1 MNKNK
6 STSKTQTYGLSLFI
20 KKALEGRIGPMNFI
34 LLLGFVSSL
43 LLLYISLHFYFFN
56 ISEQIELC
64 TEREKVLMNESARLQ
79 TEYNDLTSPE
89 RIIPLAKKLRM
100 RASTPEEVERLAVY
114 EEGEREGGTP
124 AWVRADIGDSK
135 NTAESMERRA
145 R

>member
-1 MNKNK
+1 MN
-6 STSKTQTYGLSLFI
+6 TSKTHSYGLSLFI

-64 TEREKVLMNESARLQ
+64 TERERALMNESARLL

-89 RIIPLAKKLRM
+89 RIMPLAKKLRM
-100 RASTPEEVERLAVY
+100 RASTPDEVERLAVF
-114 EEGEREGGTP
+114 EEDARDRGTP
-124 AWVRADIGDSK
+124 AWARADIGDS
-135 NTAESMERRA
+135 EGSFDGIGRSVR
-145 R
+145 

>member
-1 MNKNK
+1 M
-6 STSKTQTYGLSLFI
+6 SLFI
-20 KKALEGRIGPMNFI
+20 KRAFEGRIGPMNFI

-64 TEREKVLMNESARLQ
+64 TEKEKVLMNESAALL

-89 RIIPLAKKLRM
+89 RIIPLAGKLGM
-100 RASTPEEVERLAVY
+100 RASTPEEVERLAVF
-114 EEGEREGGTP
+114 EQDSDEAGSR
-124 AWVRADIGDSK
+124 ALARADVGGSGDRIDGTGRK
-135 NTAESMERRA
+135 A

>member
-1 MNKNK
+1 M
-6 STSKTQTYGLSLFI
+6 STSKTQTYGLSIFI

-64 TEREKVLMNESARLQ
+64 TEREKVLMNESARLL

-89 RIIPLAKKLRM
+89 RIIPLAKKLHM
-100 RASTPEEVERLAVY
+100 RASRPAEVERLAVF
-114 EEGEREGGTP
+114 EDGKREGGTP
-124 AWVRADIGDSK
+124 AWARADIDDSRNALE
-135 NTAESMERRA
+135 NTDRRA

>member
-1 MNKNK
+1 MNA
-6 STSKTQTYGLSLFI
+6 SKTHSYGLSLFI

-64 TEREKVLMNESARLQ
+64 TEREKALMNESARLL
-79 TEYNDLTSPE
+79 TEYNDLASPE

-100 RASTPEEVERLAVY
+100 RASMPDEVERLAVF
-114 EEGEREGGTP
+114 EEGAEEADAP
-124 AWVRADIGDSK
+124 AWARADIDGSGD
-135 NTAESMERRA
+135 TFDGMDRRV

>member
-1 MNKNK
+1 MN
-6 STSKTQTYGLSLFI
+6 TSKTHSYGLSLFI

-56 ISEQIELC
+56 ISEQIELS
-64 TEREKVLMNESARLQ
+64 TEREKVLMNESARLL

-89 RIIPLAKKLRM
+89 RIIPLAKKLLM
-100 RASTPEEVERLAVY
+100 RASTPEEVERLAVF
-114 EEGEREGGTP
+114 EEGAREGDRP
-124 AWVRADIGDSK
+124 AWARADIGDS
-135 NTAESMERRA
+135 EDLFDGIERRA

>member
-1 MNKNK
+1 MNAK
-6 STSKTQTYGLSLFI
+6 KTQTCVLSLFI
-20 KKALEGRIGPMNFI
+20 KKALEGRIGTMNFI

-64 TEREKVLMNESARLQ
+64 TEREKALMNESARLL

-100 RASTPEEVERLAVY
+100 RASSPEEVERLAVF
-114 EEGEREGGTP
+114 EERKREGGAP
-124 AWVRADIGDSK
+124 AWVRAVMDDSE
-135 NTAESMERRA
+135 NAMGGIDRRV

>member
-1 MNKNK
+1 M
-6 STSKTQTYGLSLFI
+6 STSKVHSYGLTLFI
-20 KKALEGRIGPMNFI
+20 KRALEGRIGPMNFI

-64 TEREKVLMNESARLQ
+64 TEREKALMNESARLL

-100 RASTPEEVERLAVY
+100 RASTPEEVERLAVF
-114 EEGEREGGTP
+114 EEGSKDGRSP
-124 AWVRADIGDSK
+124 AWARADIGGSEDSFDGIGRK
-135 NTAESMERRA
+135 A

>member
-1 MNKNK
+1 MN
-6 STSKTQTYGLSLFI
+6 TSKRHSYGLSLFI

-64 TEREKVLMNESARLQ
+64 TEREKALMNESARLL

-100 RASTPEEVERLAVY
+100 RASTPEEIERLAVF
-114 EEGEREGGTP
+114 EEGARDGATP
-124 AWVRADIGDSK
+124 AWARADIGDS
-135 NTAESMERRA
+135 EDSFDGIERRA

>member
-1 MNKNK
+1 M
-6 STSKTQTYGLSLFI
+6 STSKAHSYGLSLFI
-20 KKALEGRIGPMNFI
+20 KRTLEGRIGPMNFI

-64 TEREKVLMNESARLQ
+64 TERERALMNESARLL

-100 RASTPEEVERLAVY
+100 RASTPEEVERLAVF
-114 EEGEREGGTP
+114 EEGLKDGKSP
-124 AWVRADIGDSK
+124 AWARADIGDSEDSFDGRK
-135 NTAESMERRA
+135 A

>member
-1 MNKNK
+1 MN
-6 STSKTQTYGLSLFI
+6 TSKRHSYGLSLFI

-64 TEREKVLMNESARLQ
+64 TEREKALMNESARLL

-89 RIIPLAKKLRM
+89 RIMPLAKKLQM
-100 RASTPEEVERLAVY
+100 RASTPEEVERLAVF
-114 EEGEREGGTP
+114 EEDSGDGNRP
-124 AWVRADIGDSK
+124 AWARADIVGS
-135 NTAESMERRA
+135 EVSFYGIERRA

>member
-1 MNKNK
+1 MNA
-6 STSKTQTYGLSLFI
+6 SKTHSYGLSLFI

-34 LLLGFVSSL
+34 LLLGFVSTL
-43 LLLYISLHFYFFN
+43 LLLYISLHFYFFS

-64 TEREKVLMNESARLQ
+64 TERGKALMNESACLL

-100 RASTPEEVERLAVY
+100 RASTPEEVERLAVFK
-114 EEGEREGGTP
+114 EGARDGGTP
-124 AWVRADIGDSK
+124 AWARADIGDS
-135 NTAESMERRA
+135 EDSFDGIERRA

>member
-1 MNKNK
+1 MN
-6 STSKTQTYGLSLFI
+6 TSKTHSYGLSLFI

-64 TEREKVLMNESARLQ
+64 TEREQALMNESARLL
-79 TEYNDLTSPE
+79 TEYNDLASPD

-100 RASTPEEVERLAVY
+100 RASIPEEVERLAVF
-114 EEGEREGGTP
+114 EEGAGDDGAP
-124 AWVRADIGDSK
+124 AWARADIVDSED
-135 NTAESMERRA
+135 TFDGTDRRV

>member
-1 MNKNK
+1 MNA
-6 STSKTQTYGLSLFI
+6 SKIHSYGLSLFI

-64 TEREKVLMNESARLQ
+64 TERENALMNESARLL
-79 TEYNDLTSPE
+79 TEYNDLASPE
-89 RIIPLAKKLRM
+89 RIIPLARKLRM
-100 RASTPEEVERLAVY
+100 RASMPEEVERLAVF
-114 EEGEREGGTP
+114 EDGAGDAVTP
-124 AWVRADIGDSK
+124 AWARADIGGSEDLYDG
-135 NTAESMERRA
+135 MDRRV

>member
-1 MNKNK
+1 MNANK
-6 STSKTQTYGLSLFI
+6 SHSYGLSLFI
-20 KKALEGRIGPMNFI
+20 KKALEGKIGPMNFI

-64 TEREKVLMNESARLQ
+64 TEREKALMNESARLL
-79 TEYNDLTSPE
+79 TEYNDLASPE

-100 RASTPEEVERLAVY
+100 RASMPEEVERLAVF
-114 EEGEREGGTP
+114 EDGARDAGTP
-124 AWVRADIGDSK
+124 AWARADIDGTDDSFDG
-135 NTAESMERRA
+135 MDRRA

>member
-1 MNKNK
+1 MHMND
-6 STSKTQTYGLSLFI
+6 TRTFGLSIFI

-43 LLLYISLHFYFFN
+43 LLLYVSLHFYFYN
-56 ISEQIELC
+56 ISEQIELG
-64 TEREKVLMNESARLQ
+64 TEREKVLMNESVRLL

-100 RASTPEEVERLAVY
+100 RASTPGEVERLAVY
-114 EEGEREGGTP
+114 EGDERQGRTP
-124 AWVRADIGDSK
+124 AWARADIGGFGNAFENLD
-135 NTAESMERRA
+135 RRT